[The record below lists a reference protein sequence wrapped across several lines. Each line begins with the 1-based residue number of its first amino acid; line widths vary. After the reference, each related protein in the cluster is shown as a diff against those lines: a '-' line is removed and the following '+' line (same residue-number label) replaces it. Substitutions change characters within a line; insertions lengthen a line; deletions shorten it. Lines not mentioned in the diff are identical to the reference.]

1 MKESFSKLI
10 FWYVYSAVSYKICIA
25 DNMLTQMQ
33 LISFFYII
41 QNNVI
46 ILYLDSKLNTLISFL
61 YVTII

>member
-10 FWYVYSAVSYKICIA
+10 FWYVYSAVSYKIYIA

-46 ILYLDSKLNTLISFL
+46 ILYLDSKLNTLISFP